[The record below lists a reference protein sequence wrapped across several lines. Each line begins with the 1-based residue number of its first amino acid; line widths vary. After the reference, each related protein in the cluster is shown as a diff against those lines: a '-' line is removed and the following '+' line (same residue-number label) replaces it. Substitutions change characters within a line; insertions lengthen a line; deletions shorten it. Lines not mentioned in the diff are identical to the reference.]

1 MLICCGTPQRVGLLR
16 KGAGSPPGGLGG
28 DSDTPSNASGGGC
41 RSRSCPGA
49 AGTPQIVV
57 VAATNSAV
65 ECRPSSVAVS
75 PESSSEGTLML
86 MKVGREAAYTP
97 SLATVSPSPGEVML

>member
-1 MLICCGTPQRVGLLR
+1 MLTCWGTPQRVGLLR

-28 DSDTPSNASGGGC
+28 DSDTPLNASCGAC

-57 VAATNSAV
+57 VAVISAA
-65 ECRPSSVAVS
+65 EALRPSSVAVS
-75 PESSSEGTLML
+75 PQSSSDATPML
-86 MKVGREAAYTP
+86 MKVGRDAAYTP
-97 SLATVSPSPGEVML
+97 SLATVSPSPGGVML